1 MNSHKPDELKDFS
14 IVLGGP
20 LYQFYQRTWLL
31 LPPLELLKRRMFV
44 VTMISWLPLLLLSMK
59 DGVIFSSVQIPF
71 IYDLDTHARFLV
83 SLNLLIAAE
92 LFAHQLIGLL
102 MQQFPERDLISSEEQ
117 PSFIESI
124 SSTICLRNS
133 VVIELLLLVFVF
145 TAGHW
150 IWNRYSILDV
160 TTWYSFVVDGK
171 SQVSLAGY
179 WYAFVSLP
187 IFQFILMRWYFRIFI
202 WYRFLW
208 KISRLNLQ
216 LNSLHPDRAGG
227 FGFMGRSVFAFAP
240 VLLAHTIL
248 LSGMIAN
255 RIWHEGAIVTD
266 FTSEII
272 AILFFLICL
281 VFLPL
286 TFFIPQML
294 RVKKR
299 GVLSYG
305 AIALRYVNDFRK
317 KWIDPNLKDNKGML
331 GSSDIQSLADL
342 SNSFQV
348 QNGMGL
354 MPFNHK
360 TIILLIIIIALPLF
374 PLVLTMIPLESILT
388 KMISIIL

>member
-20 LYQFYQRTWLL
+20 LYRFYQRFWLL

-44 VTMISWLPLLLLSMK
+44 VTMIVWLPLLLLSMK
-59 DGVIFSSVQIPF
+59 DGVTFSGVQIPF
-71 IYDLDTHARFLV
+71 FYDLDTHVRFLG

-92 LFAHQLIGLL
+92 LFAHQLIGLI
-102 MQQFPERDLISSEEQ
+102 MQQFPERDLISLQDRPAFS
-117 PSFIESI
+117 ESI
-124 SSTICLRNS
+124 SSTLRLRDS
-133 VVIELLLLVFVF
+133 AVVEFLLLIFVF

-150 IWNRYSILDV
+150 VWNRYSILDV

-227 FGFMGRSVFAFAP
+227 FGFMGRSVFAFVP
-240 VLLAHTIL
+240 VLLAHTVL

-255 RIWHEGAIVTD
+255 RIWHEGAVVTS

-272 AILFFLICL
+272 GILFFLILL

-286 TFFIPQML
+286 TFFLPQMI
-294 RVKKR
+294 RTKKT

-305 AIALRYVNDFRK
+305 AIALRYVNDFRR
-317 KWIDPNLKDNKGML
+317 KWIDPNLKDNKNML

-348 QNGMGL
+348 QGGMGL

-360 TIILLIIIIALPLF
+360 TIILLVIVISLPLF
-374 PLVLTMIPLESILT
+374 PLVLTMIPLESILA